1 VNLSHA
7 LLRPATA
14 LARLRPP
21 APYPTGRGQAQDITT
36 VVRPP
41 IELAEA
47 IVEQLAELRAA
58 HGAHNWYAA
67 VSLHATVL
75 NLNQLAAAGLEPAAV
90 DRLVADVASRHRPF
104 TIELRGLAL
113 SPSTILVRCHVEGD
127 RLWELR
133 DDLRRARRLAGTR
146 HGGVGDA
153 LKRRLVHLNV
163 ARLASPADAALRKD
177 VLAYSTH
184 DFGGFTATHVELV
197 RTDRAATPA
206 ETTLF
211 GRHVLQR

>member
-1 VNLSHA
+1 VNLSQA

-36 VVRPP
+36 IVRPP
-41 IELAEA
+41 AELASA

-58 HGAHNWYAA
+58 HAQHNWYAA

-75 NLNQLAAAGLEPAAV
+75 NLNQLAVAGLEPAV
-90 DRLVADVASRHRPF
+90 IDRLVAQVASCHRPF
-104 TIELRGLAL
+104 TVELAGLAL
-113 SPSTILVRCHVEGD
+113 SPSTILVRCHVAGD
-127 RLWELR
+127 ELWELR
-133 DDLRRARRLAGTR
+133 DELRRARRLAGAR
-146 HGGVGDA
+146 RGGVGDA

-163 ARLASPADAALRKD
+163 ARLSAPADAALRRD
-177 VLAYSTH
+177 VLGYSAH
-184 DFGGFTATHVELV
+184 DFGAFTALEIELV

-211 GRHVLQR
+211 GKHVLQR